1 VNFTNA
7 TLTEIAEPGLLG
19 PSGDPGEPV
28 VIWTGRARGY
38 LKRLRRTVIS
48 GGEDVRLKRDIF
60 TILNSAGSPPVE
72 TAGPDWQACT
82 VVIDDERET
91 VTKTRRFTIRGAE
104 NRAAGTPVDSV
115 RLELDAE
122 VAA

>member
-1 VNFTNA
+1 MNFTNA
-7 TLTEIAEPGLLG
+7 TLTEIAQPGPLAAN
-19 PSGDPGEPV
+19 GDPGDPV
-28 VIWTGRARGY
+28 VVWSGRARGY

-60 TILNSAGSPPVE
+60 TILNTAGSPPVE
-72 TAGPDWQACT
+72 TAGPDWEACT

-91 VTKTRRFTIRGAE
+91 ETKTRRFTVRGAE

-122 VAA
+122 SS